1 MNKRS
6 NKTLSHSAGIWITDE
21 PVIVTDNLNMIQESM
36 EQSILLCEE
45 DISDE
50 ELMAMIAGQRN
61 I

>member
-6 NKTLSHSAGIWITDE
+6 NKKMHDSVGIWITEE
-21 PVIVTDNLNMIQESM
+21 PTVVSDNQHMVQESL
-36 EQSILLCEE
+36 EQSIFLCEE

-50 ELMAMIAGQRN
+50 ELMSMIAGQRY